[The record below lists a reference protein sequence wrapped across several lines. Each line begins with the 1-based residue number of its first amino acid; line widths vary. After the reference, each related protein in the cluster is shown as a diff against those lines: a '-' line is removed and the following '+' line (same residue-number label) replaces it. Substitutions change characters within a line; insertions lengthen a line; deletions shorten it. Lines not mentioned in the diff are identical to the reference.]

1 MSEELCILCGKP
13 GPDYTTSVLLNDG
26 HHNVGHL
33 TVRVHMKCLL
43 EKGGT
48 FWIIPETPQ
57 LTPRLLDSAVDWL
70 PNVARKA
77 FLKDL
82 ELFRTGFPELARELN
97 RLRTLAK
104 RVTAQAPGY
113 TFLEGRFIW
122 LGVPRPVD
130 MLCALRLW
138 KQWVLEEHP
147 ELLTV
152 QGTLFELP
160 DRSKNVGTS

>member
-1 MSEELCILCGKP
+1 MRVCFLCGKP
-13 GPDYTTSVLLNDG
+13 GTDYETSVLLNDG
-26 HHNVGHL
+26 CVNVGHL
-33 TVRVHMKCLL
+33 TVQVHMKCLL
-43 EKGGT
+43 KKGGT
-48 FWIIPETPQ
+48 FWIISETPQ
-57 LTPRLLDSAVDWL
+57 LTSRLLENAVSWPPDL
-70 PNVARKA
+70 AREA

-82 ELFRTGFPELARELN
+82 ELFRAEFPELARELD

-104 RVTAQAPGY
+104 RVTAKAPGY
-113 TFLEGRFIW
+113 AFLEGRFIW

-152 QGTLFELP
+152 QSTLFELP
-160 DRSKNVGTS
+160 NRSKNVGAP